1 MPLEMGVRKELGHQL
16 GQPSG
21 TRGGVPE
28 GWFNGR
34 RGVESKRDRD
44 RELPIFRTLLAL
56 PVTEANAFKCLSLPG
71 FFPRE
76 HRKLVQVSQE
86 LLILLGYSLRMMFS
100 DAY

>member
-34 RGVESKRDRD
+34 RGVESKMLGSKP
-44 RELPIFRTLLAL
+44 ELSVRSRGVLGVRVVLRVHTSL
-56 PVTEANAFKCLSLPG
+56 VTAIW
-71 FFPRE
+71 
-76 HRKLVQVSQE
+76 E
-86 LLILLGYSLRMMFS
+86 LTPSRS
-100 DAY
+100 